1 MRLGGIGTRYAVWI
15 AALALTLVAT
25 ALVASGIVAFRES
38 RLVQAEI
45 HDAVA
50 TARAADEEAA
60 LRGTARYL
68 GAHLFNS
75 LYQLDVERLNEEIE
89 QVRAWMPIESF
100 LVVDQTRLVLTDGT
114 PDNPRYGDPF
124 EGDLPSEAAAG
135 PQLMRTDV
143 GAELRFGISSG
154 GVSVGWGVVTLAEA
168 PWQASLR
175 RLETR
180 TGAMWASR
188 RASLL
193 SLGAVAFAATLGL
206 GLLTAVLLSRSLV
219 RPLTEMSRAAGEI
232 AAGNLDHPLTL
243 DSPDELGDLARA
255 LNRMAGDLR
264 AHEEASR
271 ADRADLATKNA
282 ELERFTY
289 TVSHDLKSP
298 LVTIRG
304 FAGLAGTDLAAGQLD
319 RVRQDLGRI
328 VAASDKMQGLLDDL
342 LELSRVG
349 RVVNPPEDVAL
360 GPLAREAVELVRG
373 QLDQVGVVV
382 EIAPDLPV
390 VRADRRRLIE
400 VFQNLVENAAK
411 FADRR
416 GAPRIE
422 IGARRDGE
430 EAVFYVKDNGRGID
444 PRFLER
450 VFDLFEKLEPRVDGT
465 GVGLAL
471 VRRIV
476 EAHGGRAWAESDGPG
491 RGTTFCFTL
500 PPPRGA

>member
-1 MRLGGIGTRYAVWI
+1 MRLGGIGTRYATWI
-15 AALALTLVAT
+15 AALALALVAT
-25 ALVASGIVAFRES
+25 ALAASAVIAFRES

-45 HDAVA
+45 HEAVA
-50 TARAADEEAA
+50 TARAADEEAS

-68 GAHLFNS
+68 GAHLFNA

-89 QVRAWMPIESF
+89 QVRAWQPIESF
-100 LVVDQTRLVLTDGT
+100 LVVDQTRHILTDGT
-114 PDNPRYGDPF
+114 PGNERYGEAI
-124 EGDLPSEAAAG
+124 EGDLPGEAAG
-135 PQLMRTDV
+135 PQLLRRGTRT
-143 GAELRFGISSG
+143 ELRFAISSG
-154 GVSVGWGVVTLAEA
+154 GVPAGWGVATLAEA

-175 RLETR
+175 RLEAR
-180 TGAMWASR
+180 TEAMWASR

-206 GLLTAVLLSRSLV
+206 GLLTAVLLSRSLA
-219 RPLTEMSRAAGEI
+219 RPLTEMSRAAAEI

-255 LNRMAGDLR
+255 LNRMARDIR
-264 AHEEASR
+264 AHAEAQR
-271 ADRADLATKNA
+271 ADRADLAAKNA

-304 FAGLAGTDLAAGQLD
+304 FAGLAGTDLAAGKTD
-319 RVRQDLGRI
+319 RVRLDLGRI
-328 VAASDKMQGLLDDL
+328 VAASDKMQGLLEDL

-349 RVVNPPEDVAL
+349 RVVNVAEDVPM
-360 GPLAREAVELVRG
+360 GPLAREAVELVKGR
-373 QLDQVGVVV
+373 LDEGRVVV

-390 VRADRRRLIE
+390 VRADRRRLLE
-400 VFQNLVENAAK
+400 VLQNLVENAAK
-411 FADRR
+411 FA
-416 GAPRIE
+416 GEEGEPRIE
-422 IGARRDGE
+422 IGTRHDGSE
-430 EAVFYVKDNGRGID
+430 PVFYVKDNGRGIE

-450 VFDLFEKLEPRVDGT
+450 IFELFEKLEPGMDGT

-491 RGTTFCFTL
+491 RGATFCFTL
-500 PPPRGA
+500 PAPRGA